1 MAKGSGGGIVGR
13 AFAGLQI
20 RDISRGKNS
29 ITFTGYGSDVDRA
42 AASLRVN
49 GGYSNGT
56 LRYRR
61 DLSKPYDLNKWWEI
75 TMRKG

>member
-1 MAKGSGGGIVGR
+1 MAKSSGGGIVGR

-49 GGYSNGT
+49 
-56 LRYRR
+56 
-61 DLSKPYDLNKWWEI
+61 KE
-75 TMRKG
+75 